1 MRACLGGIDAGRARR
16 SYNSKRPLV
25 FRVRVC
31 SCVRFVGLYVLITCQ
46 PPSSLHP
53 CVVPFFSEVRQKGTE
68 VAKRIGMGGVSI
80 AVVLV
85 AAFYLFGRRPRGGGG
100 GEGGSGD
107 GTNGQVGEDCA
118 GPWTVTRRFSM
129 SAEEGR
135 VAPPCFPR
143 LQVEVLGIRGPSQ
156 RARHVF
162 GKSIPPP
169 PAERREVINAT
180 LIESHWLCVLDAR
193 QA

>member
-1 MRACLGGIDAGRARR
+1 
-16 SYNSKRPLV
+16 
-25 FRVRVC
+25 
-31 SCVRFVGLYVLITCQ
+31 
-46 PPSSLHP
+46 
-53 CVVPFFSEVRQKGTE
+53 
-68 VAKRIGMGGVSI
+68 MGGVSI